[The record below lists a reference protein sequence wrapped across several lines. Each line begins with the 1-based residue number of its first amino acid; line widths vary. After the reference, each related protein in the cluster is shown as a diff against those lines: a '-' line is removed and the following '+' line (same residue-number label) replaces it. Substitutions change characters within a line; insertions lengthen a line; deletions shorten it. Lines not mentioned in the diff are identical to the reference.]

1 MKNGLLSLE
10 EETPH
15 SGVEVLEDVSQG
27 PDVKLAIKRLAAE
40 GAKKMGKKSRYR
52 SPAVKIKL

>member
-10 EETPH
+10 KQTLH

-27 PDVKLAIKRLAAE
+27 PDVKLAIKRPAVE
-40 GAKKMGKKSRYR
+40 GAKEMGKKSRYR